1 MGADGG
7 ECLVCFLSRAQL
19 RLGTAAS
26 QGHGGWWILA
36 LLLLGTS
43 CLWPELSYW
52 WRNWRKRS
60 FREKLKFVGEC
71 SSVNDLWPFPPHP
84 LHCCG
89 LVFWEWK
96 MPEGGRRKGCAA
108 YPFSPTS
115 YNLLNFLCINR
126 FSFPGISRHLFS
138 SCGRHYVHWIS
149 FWNNETVLYIRD

>member
-1 MGADGG
+1 MVVSALCVSLAELSSGWALLPAKGTEGGGSWPSFCWAPRAFDQNWVTGG
-7 ECLVCFLSRAQL
+7 EMGENEAF
-19 RLGTAAS
+19 
-26 QGHGGWWILA
+26 
-36 LLLLGTS
+36 
-43 CLWPELSYW
+43 
-52 WRNWRKRS
+52 
-60 FREKLKFVGEC
+60 EKSWNSWG
-71 SSVNDLWPFPPHP
+71 SVNDLWPFPPHP